1 MLILAI
7 VRIMRVANAAERLR
21 AVARVAHVPRERVAL
36 LCAGERVM
44 RALQAAATRIGVT
57 LADYLAHRAAGEQW
71 CSRCK
76 SWRSDVRRAE
86 CRPCRVV
93 LDRERRQRTEPA
105 ERRPQAAVLAAY
117 AASSSTREMARRL
130 GCSVRTVNR
139 DLHAYGLRSFGQ
151 PAPAHP
157 PVRWCSCEACL
168 AVRRVG

>member
-1 MLILAI
+1 
-7 VRIMRVANAAERLR
+7 MRT
-21 AVARVAHVPRERVAL
+21 
-36 LCAGERVM
+36 
-44 RALQAAATRIGVT
+44 LQAAATRIGCT
-57 LADYLAHRAAGEQW
+57 LAVYLEHRAAGEQW

-76 SWRSDVRRAE
+76 SWRSDIRRSE

-93 LDRERRQRTEPA
+93 SDRARRQRAKPP

-117 AASSSTREMARRL
+117 AASGSAAEMARRL

-168 AVRRVG
+168 AVRMVG